1 MNNYYTVKE
10 IADWCGVSKPTVQRI
25 INDLNLDY
33 KKDRNRHLYS
43 EEDSQL
49 VCRKLNRKPIE
60 TESKSDNE
68 TEQNKTTQTA
78 KNQQK
83 NETESTQNENHE
95 SQRIETDFTKD
106 EFINFLKQEI
116 EFKNKQLEE
125 KDKQIQTK
133 EEELKA
139 LIGTNAYLTK
149 QIELLN
155 EPPNQLKEVIDPVEV
170 NIDEE
175 VVQESDES
183 EAVETT
189 KPKRWQFW
197 KIKKEG

>member
-25 INDLNLDY
+25 INDLNLNY

-43 EEDSQL
+43 EEDSRL

-60 TESKSDNE
+60 TESKSDND
-68 TEQNKTTQTA
+68 TEQIKTTQTA

-83 NETESTQNENHE
+83 NEKESTQNENHE

-155 EPPNQLKEVIDPVEV
+155 EPPNQSKEVIDPVEV
-170 NIDEE
+170 NVAEE
-175 VVQESDES
+175 VVQESDEP